1 MVATTRAGRAVHL
14 ALKMPSPVKIK
25 AVVSR
30 KKKRVTF
37 GPSEDAATSK
47 KRKTKA
53 AGVMEGLDELARAAS
68 ASTSANGGAEDSGK
82 KETAEKKRIR
92 STNKSEF
99 VVVARVKYS
108 GSNYDELFL
117 KLKHASVHTL
127 TKGQDYYKKNRDY
140 VQHYMCLHNKVGC
153 GFKGKLVHVK
163 ETDEVIVSVCGLH
176 DLDAHNKRTTQNG
189 MTSVQ
194 KDYVKSKTRSKVH
207 PETIRDRMLEESP
220 SKNLGAGGYP
230 TLTTIQNFVRKM
242 AQTRTKEEAFG
253 NTLAE
258 LRDFCETHSVVPN
271 DDDETFVVAYNTRA
285 RVMFGFQCTRK
296 CKHVL
301 ARALR
306 DGLFT
311 VPPDMKL
318 GVVAKPK
325 SAGGRAKRA
334 GKALEPESSE
344 SEEEDDGFSECSS
357 DDSGEDDIE

>member
-108 GSNYDELFL
+108 GSNYDEPFL

-176 DLDAHNKRTTQNG
+176 DLDAHNKRTAQNG

-271 DDDETFVVAYNTRA
+271 DDDETFVVAY
-285 RVMFGFQCTRK
+285 
-296 CKHVL
+296 
-301 ARALR
+301 
-306 DGLFT
+306 DFT
-311 VPPDMKL
+311 D
-318 GVVAKPK
+318 
-325 SAGGRAKRA
+325 
-334 GKALEPESSE
+334 E
-344 SEEEDDGFSECSS
+344 SEFKIFLSTRRLLKCMVEQASRGCGVILLCRMTSNKQFSWHCLVRVAETLRRHVGRWCE
-357 DDSGEDDIE
+357 GWK

>member
-108 GSNYDELFL
+108 GSNYDEPFL

-176 DLDAHNKRTTQNG
+176 DLDAHNKRTAQNG

-207 PETIRDRMLEESP
+207 PETIRDRMNQASRRRKTTDSASAVVTIVVRMTSNKQFSWHCLVRVAE
-220 SKNLGAGGYP
+220 
-230 TLTTIQNFVRKM
+230 TLRRHVGRW
-242 AQTRTKEEAFG
+242 
-253 NTLAE
+253 
-258 LRDFCETHSVVPN
+258 CE
-271 DDDETFVVAYNTRA
+271 
-285 RVMFGFQCTRK
+285 GWK
-296 CKHVL
+296 
-301 ARALR
+301 
-306 DGLFT
+306 
-311 VPPDMKL
+311 
-318 GVVAKPK
+318 
-325 SAGGRAKRA
+325 
-334 GKALEPESSE
+334 
-344 SEEEDDGFSECSS
+344 
-357 DDSGEDDIE
+357 

>member
-1 MVATTRAGRAVHL
+1 
-14 ALKMPSPVKIK
+14 
-25 AVVSR
+25 
-30 KKKRVTF
+30 
-37 GPSEDAATSK
+37 
-47 KRKTKA
+47 
-53 AGVMEGLDELARAAS
+53 MEGLDELARAAS

-108 GSNYDELFL
+108 GSNYDEPFL

-127 TKGQDYYKKNRDY
+127 TKGQDYYKKDRDY

-163 ETDEVIVSVCGLH
+163 ETDDTHFEFASSAIWKGLKIC
-176 DLDAHNKRTTQNG
+176 HN
-189 MTSVQ
+189 
-194 KDYVKSKTRSKVH
+194 
-207 PETIRDRMLEESP
+207 
-220 SKNLGAGGYP
+220 
-230 TLTTIQNFVRKM
+230 F
-242 AQTRTKEEAFG
+242 
-253 NTLAE
+253 TLAG
-258 LRDFCETHSVVPN
+258 LTLICEYIQYTCTCHGKLGIKHK
-271 DDDETFVVAYNTRA
+271 
-285 RVMFGFQCTRK
+285 FGFQCTRK